1 METVQTEDRRF
12 VRDLHS
18 KALLNTDKVALF
30 NHRQHQKLLNQRAS
44 EWQEMKDKVNELN
57 TVKDE
62 IIEIKHL
69 LKEILIKKEL

>member
-18 KALLNTDKVALF
+18 KALLSTDKVALF
-30 NHRQHQKLLNQRAS
+30 NHRQHQKLLSQRAS